1 VSNLNFEFNGERRD
15 EYLIVNQG
23 GELPAWA
30 PVERNLLEALGVPG
44 AYLQD
49 TTTKAR
55 EMTIPITIKCR
66 NKTHLQKIKEDMA
79 AWLVHEQA
87 KPLIFDWE
95 PDRIYYALVN
105 NELGLEEKQ
114 FHATGSIQ
122 FIDLN
127 GYKSSFY
134 EKTDVSSVDA
144 TLGRHV
150 LKIKSEGTTSSPAV
164 FEMKMD
170 GDYTQVLIT
179 DGTNINAIGEAVNL
193 EDYQAAK
200 REVEVLSDELA
211 SLTPW
216 TMTTGDI
223 GIDGMT
229 GGTFKTNGYSFQ
241 AASFGTNN
249 GAWHGAHGKRAFPNN
264 EELEN
269 FIVETVF
276 EFANPVPGLYG
287 KVELYLFDASG
298 AVIGKLALKNS
309 SGDDTNNIAE
319 VRAGDRYLNR
329 YLISNK
335 NYDGR
340 GYKNFYGILRI
351 VKSNN
356 HWEALVGMIDK
367 ETGQQHTRVF
377 ETFDDIDKLLT
388 KKLASIGIYIAQY
401 ADRATSLLAVHRV
414 RVAKINTLT
423 TSQIPYIVKKDDIV
437 TFDHVNKVIRVN
449 GLLRNDL
456 KAFGGEWFP
465 LPPGTSQIQAIPN
478 VPITCTYRERFL

>member
-1 VSNLNFEFNGERRD
+1 MSLTFNGERRD
-15 EYLIVNQG
+15 YLT
-23 GELPAWA
+23 
-30 PVERNLLEALGVPG
+30 VERGRKRPTWSPITRNILTVLGRAG
-44 AYLQD
+44 GYLQD
-49 TTTKAR
+49 TETQIR
-55 EMTIPITIKCR
+55 TITVPIFIKC
-66 NKTHLQKIKEDMA
+66 NSMDELQKIKEDLA
-79 AWLVHEQA
+79 LWLVHDKE
-87 KPLIFDWE
+87 KELIFDDE
-95 PDRIYYALVN
+95 PDRVYYALIEDEPNLDDNWNYAKGELKFICPDAYKYSQYEKVDRSSIEDGRYLLSAN
-105 NELGLEEKQ
+105 N
-114 FHATGSIQ
+114 TGS
-122 FIDLN
+122 
-127 GYKSSFY
+127 
-134 EKTDVSSVDA
+134 
-144 TLGRHV
+144 
-150 LKIKSEGTTSSPAV
+150 TTAKPV

-200 REVEVLSDELA
+200 REVEVLNDELT

-249 GAWHGAHGKRAFPNN
+249 GAWHGAHGKRAFSNN
-264 EELEN
+264 EQLDH
-269 FIVETVF
+269 FIVEAIL

-287 KVELYLFDASG
+287 KLEIYLYDEAG

-309 SGDDTNNIAE
+309 SGDDTNNVAE

-335 NYDGR
+335 NYDGK

-351 VKSNN
+351 VRVNN

-367 ETGQQHTRVF
+367 ETGEQHTRVF
-377 ETFDDIDKLLT
+377 ETYDDEDGLLI

-401 ADRATSLLAVHRV
+401 ADRPTSLLAVHRV

-423 TSQIPYIVKKDDIV
+423 TAQIPYIVKKDDVV
-437 TFDHVNKVIRVN
+437 TFDHVAKKIYIN
-449 GLLRNDL
+449 GLLKNDL

-465 LPPGTSQIQAIPN
+465 LQPGTNQIMSIPN